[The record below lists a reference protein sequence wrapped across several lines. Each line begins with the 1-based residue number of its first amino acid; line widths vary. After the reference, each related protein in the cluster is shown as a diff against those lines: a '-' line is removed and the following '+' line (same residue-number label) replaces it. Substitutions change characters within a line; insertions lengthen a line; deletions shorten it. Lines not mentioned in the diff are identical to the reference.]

1 MHNLKAGKGYYVEG
15 SGPGVLVFPAW
26 WGLNSFF
33 KGFCNRLSE
42 EGFGVL
48 ALDLY
53 HGRAAATIDDAKR
66 LRQSMDRKI
75 VNQDIKSAIAY
86 LQEKSENALG
96 VVGFSLGAKLALWA
110 MDNCSQDIGATV
122 LFYGTSGG
130 RFRRTKSPVLGHF
143 AESDPYSRAEQIS
156 ALQSHLETQNIQYEF
171 HLYPGTRHWFME
183 EDRPE
188 YDPAA
193 ARLAWK
199 RTIEFLHL
207 SLQAE

>member
-1 MHNLKAGKGYYVEG
+1 MKAGNGYYVEG
-15 SGPGVLVFPAW
+15 TGPGVLVFPAW

-33 KGFCNRLSE
+33 KGFCTRLSE
-42 EGFGVL
+42 EGFAVL

-53 HGRAAATIDDAKR
+53 HGRVAATMDDAKR

-143 AESDPYSRAEQIS
+143 AEHDPYSRAEQIS
-156 ALQSHLETQNIQYEF
+156 ALQSHLETQKVQHEF

-193 ARLAWK
+193 ASLAWK
-199 RTIEFLHL
+199 RTIEFLNL
-207 SLQAE
+207 SLRVE